1 MGEDTDDFWKAMG
14 LEHVQE
20 FKRFLSKQ
28 CVPGMRYN
36 GRYTYHL
43 EAERSVNHAKNEVDN
58 FANVD
63 HRIEVI
69 VTLDKGE
76 PP

>member
-1 MGEDTDDFWKAMG
+1 MGY
-14 LEHVQE
+14 
-20 FKRFLSKQ
+20 S
-28 CVPGMRYN
+28 

-43 EAERSVNHAKNEVDN
+43 EAEGSVNHEKNEVGD

-76 PP
+76 SP